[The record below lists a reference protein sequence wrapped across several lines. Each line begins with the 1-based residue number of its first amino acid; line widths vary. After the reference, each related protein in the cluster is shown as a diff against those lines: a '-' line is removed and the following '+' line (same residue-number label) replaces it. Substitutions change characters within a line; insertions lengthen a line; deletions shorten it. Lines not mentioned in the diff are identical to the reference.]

1 MLRLIFVFL
10 FSFSSVYAK
19 GLPPIYISP
28 DPTIEDIYFHSGN
41 AEIIKLKEKSINL
54 SISEVLKSKSSL
66 SLSQSGGI
74 AAQNQVRIRGS
85 EANHVLVLIDG
96 IEANDAASGSEFDF
110 SHLFSHNFESIEIL
124 RGSYSNVHGPDAV
137 SGVINIKTKNKNSAN
152 LTTGSNNTVIKNYS
166 LSGENDIFQY
176 GIDFNLLES
185 SGTDTSGSSG
195 DRNRYENEGIRINL
209 KSIKHNLSLFYFDI
223 YRQNDRNASGIVSD
237 NENAKTDINQFY
249 SQYYYKNKISN
260 NVSFKQGFQ
269 YTTNKNLDFS
279 PSNGVWESLTQSEK
293 FKTFFNA
300 KINLSDFLKFSK
312 NPSLSFGVEYEKI
325 NFTQLVLDQSYGN
338 GNQNQDEY
346 NSSFVSEFIF
356 PYKKTQLE
364 FSVRRTVNQMFDNN
378 NSHRVGVTYKISE
391 GKVFVNHAR
400 AFKNPTFTE
409 RYGYYPGTFNGNENL
424 KPESIKQIEFG
435 YFKSFFE
442 NKLNI
447 SQTYYNMKLMNEIN
461 GFTSDGN
468 GGYTALNMANKS
480 YRKGLETQLEIFI
493 KNNSKITLK
502 HDYVDSTQFD
512 STAKK
517 QISEVRRPKNVLNL
531 IYENTFS
538 NQVFF
543 TANIF
548 YSTKI
553 KDTDF
558 TSYPYKTVFLNDYTL
573 ANAKIN
579 YNLDSNHTIS
589 FMFNNIFNRK
599 YNEVYGYNNPG
610 FEFQMN
616 FSRYF

>member
-195 DRNRYENEGIRINL
+195 DRNRYENESIRINL

-300 KINLSDFLKFSK
+300 KINLSDLLKFSK

-558 TSYPYKTVFLNDYTL
+558 TSYPSKTVFLNDYTL

>member
-1 MLRLIFVFL
+1 MFFYSVFHP
-10 FSFSSVYAK
+10 VYSK

-41 AEIIKLKEKSINL
+41 TEIIKLKEKSINL
-54 SISEVLKSKSSL
+54 SIGEILKSKSSL

-74 AAQNQVRIRGS
+74 AAQNQLRIRGS

-137 SGVINIKTKNKNSAN
+137 SGVLNIKTKNKNSAN
-152 LTTGSNNTVIKNYS
+152 LTTGSNNTIIKNYS

-185 SGTDTSGSSG
+185 SGTDTSGTSG

-249 SQYYYKNKISN
+249 SQYYYKDKISN
-260 NVSFKQGFQ
+260 NVFFKQGFQ
-269 YTTNKNLDFS
+269 YITNKNLDFS

-300 KINLSDFLKFSK
+300 KINLSDLLKFSK
-312 NPSLSFGVEYEKI
+312 NPSLSLGAEYEKI
-325 NFTQLVLDQSYGN
+325 NFTQLVLDQTYGN

-346 NSSFVSEFIF
+346 SSSFVSEFIF

-364 FSVRRTVNQMFDNN
+364 LSARRTINQMFDNN
-378 NSHRVGVTYKISE
+378 NSHRIGVTYKINK
-391 GKVFVNHAR
+391 GKIFVNHAR

-442 NKLNI
+442 K
-447 SQTYYNMKLMNEIN
+447 
-461 GFTSDGN
+461 
-468 GGYTALNMANKS
+468 
-480 YRKGLETQLEIFI
+480 
-493 KNNSKITLK
+493 
-502 HDYVDSTQFD
+502 
-512 STAKK
+512 
-517 QISEVRRPKNVLNL
+517 
-531 IYENTFS
+531 
-538 NQVFF
+538 
-543 TANIF
+543 
-548 YSTKI
+548 
-553 KDTDF
+553 
-558 TSYPYKTVFLNDYTL
+558 
-573 ANAKIN
+573 
-579 YNLDSNHTIS
+579 
-589 FMFNNIFNRK
+589 
-599 YNEVYGYNNPG
+599 
-610 FEFQMN
+610 
-616 FSRYF
+616 